1 MKRTGYENEDDSDL
15 WRWVM
20 DRVKVK
26 MGDRWMMTMRG
37 QRKSGKK
44 VKNKGGKW
52 KEEITKRCEEK
63 ERKKWRRTPQGKSV
77 SKKFRYDEDD
87 DDEDDE
93 DEKQKQNKKYDK
105 QKEAKT
111 HENTQKIEKKLKTKM
126 KME

>member
-20 DRVKVK
+20 DRVKVE

-52 KEEITKRCEEK
+52 KEEITKGREEK

-93 DEKQKQNKKYDK
+93 DEKQKQNKNMTNKK
-105 QKEAKT
+105 RQR
-111 HENTQKIEKKLKTKM
+111 HEKTQKKKTKKKM